1 MNIKQEVRTKIHQM
15 NIDAFFKTNFVGF
28 NSCFVLI
35 YSNQGENAKR
45 FKFQRYDLPKDII
58 KNYNVITNGKSF

>member
-1 MNIKQEVRTKIHQM
+1 MNIKQEVRTKIHPI
-15 NIDAFFKTNFVGF
+15 NIDVFFKPNFVGV
-28 NSCFVLI
+28 NRCFVLV

-45 FKFQRYDLPKDII
+45 FKFQRYYSPKDII